1 MEFATLPIF
10 RVMGISQTV
19 VRTDAITTAQ
29 QLQQQWLASPPHMA
43 GFSQTLYCVYQY
55 PDENKVKITLG
66 KLVANDATLP
76 ENLSDAWIAP
86 QNYAVFTIASNALE
100 TWLHI
105 PQQSELNRRFHA
117 DFETYPHY
125 GAAKI
130 YVGLVGDV
138 RIIEE

>member
-55 PDENKVKITLG
+55 LHTWRDSA
-66 KLVANDATLP
+66 KLC
-76 ENLSDAWIAP
+76 I
-86 QNYAVFTIASNALE
+86 VFTNILM
-100 TWLHI
+100 
-105 PQQSELNRRFHA
+105 
-117 DFETYPHY
+117 
-125 GAAKI
+125 KI
-130 YVGLVGDV
+130 K
-138 RIIEE
+138 

>member
-1 MEFATLPIF
+1 MKVVYEVFIEDDNYDTPPTRIELIFSELTTLEEKILKENNLKYEY
-10 RVMGISQTV
+10 T
-19 VRTDAITTAQ
+19 
-29 QLQQQWLASPPHMA
+29 
-43 GFSQTLYCVYQY
+43 
-55 PDENKVKITLG
+55 DENKVKITFG

-86 QNYAVFTIASNALE
+86 QNYAVFTMTSNALE
-100 TWLHI
+100 TWRHI
-105 PQQSELNRRFHA
+105 QQQPELNRRFHA

-138 RIIEE
+138 QIIEE